1 MDIKTFVNVASHLPS
16 DISVLVRGPTGVGKS
31 DIIHQIAGNIELPV
45 IDRRLSQMTEG
56 DIIGLPQLTDGI
68 TRFAPV
74 DWLVRACNEPVVLFL
89 DEINRATVEVQQCA
103 FQLVLDRELN
113 GHKLHPLTRIFA
125 AINQGS
131 QYQVNDMGPALL
143 RRFWAVDLEPTT
155 EDWIKWATG
164 KIDPIMVQ
172 FIRDNPAHLR
182 YSGNFEPGKIYPNPA
197 AWHRLDRS
205 LKHAGWDASDLCG
218 NPELPSGFYA
228 LSTGFVGIE
237 PAISF
242 VEFVKNYQNQFS
254 AEDITCNWKENK
266 ERVLAL
272 SADKHND
279 IIEKLLHHCSTN
291 KWSMKEAKNI
301 HDFVSNL
308 SGEVVVNFFNQVME
322 TEDLDNIRVI
332 HKLLGNKVV
341 ELVRESRKV

>member
-1 MDIKTFVNVASHLPS
+1 MDIKTFVNVASQLPS

-143 RRFWAVDLEPTT
+143 RRFWTVDLEPTT
-155 EDWIKWATG
+155 EDWIEWATG
-164 KIDPIMVQ
+164 KLDNVVIE
-172 FIRDNPAHLR
+172 FIRNNPAHLR

-197 AWHRLDRS
+197 GWHRLDRS
-205 LKHAGWDASDLCG
+205 LKHAGWDASSLCG
-218 NPELPSGFYA
+218 NSELPSGFYA
-228 LSTGFVGIE
+228 LSMGFVGIE

-242 VEFVKNYQNQFS
+242 VEFIKNYQNQFS
-254 AEDITCNWKENK
+254 AEDVIVRWKDNK
-266 ERVLAL
+266 DKILAL

-279 IIEKLLHHCSTN
+279 IIEKLLHNSKTN
-291 KWSMKEAKNI
+291 KWSMKQAKNI

-308 SGEVVVNFFNQVME
+308 SGEVVVNFFNQIME

-332 HKLLGNKVV
+332 HKLLGNQVV
-341 ELVRESRKV
+341 ELVRASRKV